1 MLATRKS
8 LNVLRPIFSAANGRL
23 ADLAKHAWRA
33 RSMGTF
39 LFLNHPPSHAF
50 ATAQGAGL
58 RCVLKRTE
66 KTADAK
72 R

>member
-1 MLATRKS
+1 MAD
-8 LNVLRPIFSAANGRL
+8 VWLRSQARSRN
-23 ADLAKHAWRA
+23 DRA

-66 KTADAK
+66 KRADAK